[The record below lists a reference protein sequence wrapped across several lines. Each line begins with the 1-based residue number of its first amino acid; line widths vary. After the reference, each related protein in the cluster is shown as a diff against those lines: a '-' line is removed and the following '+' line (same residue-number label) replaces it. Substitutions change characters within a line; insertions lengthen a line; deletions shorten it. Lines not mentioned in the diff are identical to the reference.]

1 MKPRIMFQT
10 MERMLTMTSTKIQV
24 LAVPTEWLALVGFPL
39 KVETCGSDVTPMFIQ
54 SSRV

>member
-1 MKPRIMFQT
+1 MFQT